1 MGFDAKAFAAA
12 FATEIAGGIKERT
25 KEAKEYKEKQ
35 EELAQRNLPIFQKRK
50 AQKDVLLGYARTL
63 QKMGA
68 KPKDIMYYMR
78 LGPSAFQTLHK
89 HIVQKAA
96 DYKEATNGAELSEV
110 AVQSMMKMP
119 EEFEGTIQEQGF
131 EEFLDKA
138 YRLSSE
144 NDKFEAPVT
153 EEISTG
159 NLLKGMLGIG
169 AKERTKQKLRTEKF
183 LGNLSVDQINR
194 VAAQQDF
201 LDPYGGQGMPVLDL
215 TTGPVIIDFDT
226 QERIKDSAT
235 NKFATATSTITK
247 TARLVEGYMG
257 QNGITANSLGV
268 EGKDDKAKDANFTAL
283 KSRIAN
289 ALVTED
295 ISGLQSDDEINIY
308 NEVRDKTKFDT
319 FKSAAGGRVSGDTV
333 KFFGAEVQ
341 DLFDKFETKV
351 GSSDTGA
358 DKGQGA
364 DVAQYPNKA
373 AIVEA
378 IKAGEL
384 NAGDVVT
391 TMEKGKIESVDIKE
405 KDVTKYRKVDE
416 EKIDSQDKVATG
428 ANKNILTEKEFNDL
442 PDDVGDPPGT
452 MLSPSGRIRDLRNK
466 WFEEYGNTH
475 STTGKKKTYQ
485 QYKNTVDPASSPN
498 PYGQYDLSDLKP
510 GGLG

>member
-1 MGFDAKAFAAA
+1 
-12 FATEIAGGIKERT
+12 
-25 KEAKEYKEKQ
+25 
-35 EELAQRNLPIFQKRK
+35 
-50 AQKDVLLGYARTL
+50 
-63 QKMGA
+63 
-68 KPKDIMYYMR
+68 MR

-89 HIVQKAA
+89 HITQKAA
-96 DYKEATNGAELSEV
+96 DYKKATNGTELSEV

-169 AKERTKQKLRTEKF
+169 AKDRMKQRLRTEKF
-183 LGNLSVDQINR
+183 LGNLSVDQINK

-201 LDPYGGQGMPVLDL
+201 LDPYGGQDMPVLDL

-235 NKFATATSTITK
+235 NKFATATSTVTK

-268 EGKDDKAKDANFTAL
+268 EGKDDKAKGVNFTAL

-289 ALVTED
+289 SLVTED
-295 ISGLQSDDEINIY
+295 ISGLQSDEEINIY

-341 DLFDKFETKV
+341 DLFDKFETNV
-351 GSSDTGA
+351 GSSDTGK
-358 DKGQGA
+358 DDGQKA
-364 DVAQYPNKA
+364 TTTDFANKEEFN
-373 AIVEA
+373 EA
-378 IKAGEL
+378 ILAKQIVS
-384 NAGDVVT
+384 D
-391 TMEKGKIESVDIKE
+391 KE
-405 KDVTKYRKVDE
+405 YSYMQNGVLKTKTF
-416 EKIDSQDKVATG
+416 SQDEVNEFYNTDDKNDSAQASSTG
-428 ANKNILTEKEFNDL
+428 TLSEEAFNAL
-442 PDDVGDPPGT
+442 PPDVGNPPGT
-452 MLSPSGRIRDLRNK
+452 ALSPSGKTRDDRNE
-466 WFEEYGNTH
+466 WFAKYGKTH
-475 STTGKKKTYQ
+475 NRNGTKKTYS
-485 QYKNTVDPASSPN
+485 QYVADMTPSKRNRR
-498 PYGQYDLSDLKP
+498 
-510 GGLG
+510 

>member
-50 AQKDVLLGYARTL
+50 AQKEVLLGYARTL

-96 DYKEATNGAELSEV
+96 DYKEATNGTELSEV
-110 AVQSMMKMP
+110 AVQNMMKMP
-119 EEFEGTIQEQGF
+119 EEFEGTMQEQGF

-144 NDKFEAPVT
+144 NDKFESPVT
-153 EEISTG
+153 EEIATG

-169 AKERTKQKLRTEKF
+169 AKERMKQRLKTEKF

-201 LDPYGGQGMPVLDL
+201 LDPYGGQDMPVLDL

-235 NKFATATSTITK
+235 NKFATATSTVTK

-257 QNGITANSLGV
+257 QNGITANTLGV
-268 EGKDDKAKDANFTAL
+268 EGKDDEAKDVNFVAL

-295 ISGLQSDDEINIY
+295 ISGLLSDEEVNIY
-308 NEVRDKTKFDT
+308 NEVRDKAKFDT

-351 GSSDTGA
+351 GSSDVGA
-358 DKGQGA
+358 DTGK
-364 DVAQYPNKA
+364 DTTTAQYPNKS
-373 AIVEA
+373 AIIEA
-378 IKAGEL
+378 VKAGEL
-384 NAGDVVT
+384 NAGDVT
-391 TMEKGKIESVDIKE
+391 TTIQNGQVVPVDITE
-405 KDVTKYRKVDE
+405 KDVNTYRKVDVG
-416 EKIDSQDKVATG
+416 KDAVSVTATG
-428 ANKNILTEKEFNDL
+428 TMTREEFDAL
-442 PDDVGDPPGT
+442 PPDVGNAPGT
-452 MLSPSGRIRDLRNK
+452 MLSPSGATRDARDE
-466 WFEEYGNTH
+466 WFEKYGDTH
-475 STTGKKKTYQ
+475 NRSGKKKTYS
-485 QYKNTVDPASSPN
+485 QYVADMTPSKRNRR
-498 PYGQYDLSDLKP
+498 
-510 GGLG
+510 

>member
-89 HIVQKAA
+89 HITQKAA
-96 DYKEATNGAELSEV
+96 AFKKASNGDELSKEAVMN
-110 AVQSMMKMP
+110 MMKMP

-169 AKERTKQKLRTEKF
+169 AKERTKQKLKTEKF

-194 VAAQQDF
+194 VASQQDF
-201 LDPYGGQGMPVLDL
+201 LDPYGGQDMPVLDL
-215 TTGPVIIDFDT
+215 TTGPVILDYDT
-226 QERIKDSAT
+226 QERIKERAT
-235 NKFATATSTITK
+235 NKYNTATSSVTK
-247 TARLVEGYMG
+247 VAPLIESYMAKNGVTADTL
-257 QNGITANSLGV
+257 QLG
-268 EGKDDKAKDANFTAL
+268 DADFLSA
-283 KSRIAN
+283 KSRIAK
-289 ALVTED
+289 ALVNED
-295 ISGLQSDDEINIY
+295 ISGLESDEEINIY
-308 NEVRDKTKFDT
+308 NEVRDRAKFDT
-319 FKSAAGGRVSGDTV
+319 FKDAAGGRVSGDTV
-333 KFFGAEVQ
+333 KFFGAEVEE
-341 DLFDKFETKV
+341 LFDKFETKV
-351 GSSDTGA
+351 GQSDASTTQRA
-358 DKGQGA
+358 DEADYTEAQF
-364 DVAQYPNKA
+364 DVAMENNQIPPGTYKVLSPNGVVQEIK
-373 AIVEA
+373 VEDDDVNLDQP
-378 IKAGEL
+378 KD
-384 NAGDVVT
+384 NTNVVT
-391 TMEKGKIESVDIKE
+391 TQGVMSQ
-405 KDVTKYRKVDE
+405 E
-416 EKIDSQDKVATG
+416 EFDA
-428 ANKNILTEKEFNDL
+428 L

-452 MLSPSGRIRDLRNK
+452 MLTPSGATRDARDE
-466 WFEEYGNTH
+466 WFEKYGDTH

-485 QYKNTVDPASSPN
+485 QYRNTVDPASSPN
-498 PYGQYDLSDLKP
+498 PYGQYNLSDLKP

>member
-68 KPKDIMYYMR
+68 TPKQIMYYMR

-96 DYKEATNGAELSEV
+96 DYKEATNGAELSKV

-169 AKERTKQKLRTEKF
+169 AKERMKQKLKTEKF

-201 LDPYGGQGMPVLDL
+201 LDPYGGQDMPVLDL

-235 NKFATATSTITK
+235 SKFATATNTITK

-268 EGKDDKAKDANFTAL
+268 EGKDDKAKGVNFTAL
-283 KSRIAN
+283 KTRIAN

-308 NEVRDKTKFDT
+308 NEVRDKAKYDT

-341 DLFDKFETKV
+341 DLFDKFETQV
-351 GSSDTGA
+351 GSSDVGA
-358 DKGQGA
+358 GDGQKETTTDFA
-364 DVAQYPNKA
+364 SKEEFNKA
-373 AIVEA
+373 ILAKQIVP
-378 IKAGEL
+378 
-384 NAGDVVT
+384 D
-391 TMEKGKIESVDIKE
+391 KE
-405 KDVTKYRKVDE
+405 YTYMQNGVLKTKMF
-416 EKIDSQDKVATG
+416 SQDEVNEFYNMDDKDDSAQVSVTG
-428 ANKNILTEKEFNDL
+428 IMSEEQFDAL
-442 PDDVGDPPGT
+442 PPDVGNPPGT
-452 MLSPSGRIRDLRNK
+452 ALSPSGKTRDDRNE
-466 WFEEYGNTH
+466 WFAKYGKTH
-475 STTGKKKTYQ
+475 NRSGIKKTYA
-485 QYKNTVDPASSPN
+485 QYV
-498 PYGQYDLSDLKP
+498 SDMTP
-510 GGLG
+510 SRRRR

>member
-63 QKMGA
+63 KNMGA
-68 KPKDIMYYMR
+68 KPEQIMYYMR

-89 HIVQKAA
+89 HITQKAA

-110 AVQSMMKMP
+110 AVQKMMEMP

-131 EEFLDKA
+131 EEFLDRA

-144 NDKFEAPVT
+144 NDKFESPVT

-169 AKERTKQKLRTEKF
+169 AKERMKQRLKTEKF

-201 LDPYGGQGMPVLDL
+201 LDPYGGQDMPVLDL

-235 NKFATATSTITK
+235 NKYNTATSTVTK

-268 EGKDDKAKDANFTAL
+268 EGKDDKAKDVNFTAL

-289 ALVTED
+289 ALATDD
-295 ISGLQSDDEINIY
+295 ISGLQSDEEINIH
-308 NEVRDKTKFDT
+308 NEVRDKAKYDT

-351 GSSDTGA
+351 GSSDVGA
-358 DKGQGA
+358 GNEQKETTTDFASKEEF
-364 DVAQYPNKA
+364 NKA
-373 AIVEA
+373 ILAKQIVP
-378 IKAGEL
+378 
-384 NAGDVVT
+384 D
-391 TMEKGKIESVDIKE
+391 KE
-405 KDVTKYRKVDE
+405 YTYMQNGVLKTKMF
-416 EKIDSQDKVATG
+416 SQDEVNEFYNMDDKDDSAQVSATG
-428 ANKNILTEKEFNDL
+428 IMSEEQFDAL
-442 PDDVGDPPGT
+442 PPDVGNPPGT
-452 MLSPSGRIRDLRNK
+452 ALSPSGKTRDDRNE
-466 WFEEYGNTH
+466 WFAKYGKTH
-475 STTGKKKTYQ
+475 NRSGIKKTYA
-485 QYKNTVDPASSPN
+485 QYV
-498 PYGQYDLSDLKP
+498 SDMTPSKRRRR
-510 GGLG
+510 

>member
-63 QKMGA
+63 KNMGA
-68 KPKDIMYYMR
+68 KPEQIMYYMR

-89 HIVQKAA
+89 HITQKAA

-110 AVQSMMKMP
+110 AVQKMMEMP

-131 EEFLDKA
+131 EEFLDRA

-144 NDKFEAPVT
+144 NDKFESPVT

-169 AKERTKQKLRTEKF
+169 AKERMKQRLKTEKF

-201 LDPYGGQGMPVLDL
+201 LDPYGGQDMPVLDL
-215 TTGPVIIDFDT
+215 TTGPVIIDQST
-226 QERIKDSAT
+226 RVNIEESAT
-235 NKFATATSTITK
+235 NKFATATNTITK

-268 EGKDDKAKDANFTAL
+268 EGKDDKAKGVNFTAL
-283 KSRIAN
+283 KTRIAN

-351 GSSDTGA
+351 GSSDVGA
-358 DKGQGA
+358 GDGQKETTTDFA
-364 DVAQYPNKA
+364 SKEEFD
-373 AIVEA
+373 EA
-378 IKAGEL
+378 ILAKQIVP
-384 NAGDVVT
+384 D
-391 TMEKGKIESVDIKE
+391 KE
-405 KDVTKYRKVDE
+405 YTYMQNGVLKTKMF
-416 EKIDSQDKVATG
+416 SQDEVNEFYNMDDKDDSAQVSATG
-428 ANKNILTEKEFNDL
+428 VMSEEAFNAL
-442 PDDVGDPPGT
+442 PPDVGNPPGT
-452 MLSPSGRIRDLRNK
+452 ALSPSGKTRDDRNE
-466 WFEEYGNTH
+466 WFAKYGNTH
-475 STTGKKKTYQ
+475 NRNGTKKTYS
-485 QYKNTVDPASSPN
+485 QYVADMTPSKRRSRR
-498 PYGQYDLSDLKP
+498 
-510 GGLG
+510 

>member
-1 MGFDAKAFAAA
+1 MGFNAKAFGAALLTQI
-12 FATEIAGGIKERT
+12 ATGPGGITERV
-25 KEAKEYKEKQ
+25 KEAKDYKEEK
-35 EELAQRNLPIFQKRK
+35 EELAERNLPIFNKRM
-50 AQKDVLLGYARTL
+50 AQKNVLLGYARTL

-68 KPKDIMYYMR
+68 TPKQIMYYMR
-78 LGPSAFQTLHK
+78 LGPSQFQELHK
-89 HIVQKAA
+89 HITKKAA
-96 DYKEATNGAELSEV
+96 DYKKATNGAELSEV
-110 AVQSMMKMP
+110 AIQKMMEMP
-119 EEFEGTIQEQGF
+119 EEFEGSIQEQGF

-144 NDKFEAPVT
+144 NDEFEPPVT
-153 EEISTG
+153 EEISAG

-169 AKERTKQKLRTEKF
+169 AKERMKQKLKTEKF

-201 LDPYGGQGMPVLDL
+201 IDPYGGQDMPVLDL

-235 NKFATATSTITK
+235 SKFATATNTVTK

-268 EGKDDKAKDANFTAL
+268 EGKDDKAKDANFMAL

-341 DLFDKFETKV
+341 DLFDKFETQV
-351 GSSDTGA
+351 GSSDTSTTQDA
-358 DKGQGA
+358 DEA
-364 DVAQYPNKA
+364 DYTEAQFDIAMENNQLQPGVYKVLRPDGV
-373 AIVEA
+373 IED
-378 IKAGEL
+378 ILIEDD
-384 NAGDVVT
+384 DVN
-391 TMEKGKIESVDIKE
+391 VD
-405 KDVTKYRKVDE
+405 
-416 EKIDSQDKVATG
+416 QDKDMDVKVPDGGIMSEEQFDA
-428 ANKNILTEKEFNDL
+428 L
-442 PDDVGDPPGT
+442 PPDVGNPPGT
-452 MLSPSGRIRDLRNK
+452 ALSPSGKTRDDRNE
-466 WFEEYGNTH
+466 WFAKYGKTH
-475 STTGKKKTYQ
+475 NRSGIKKTYA
-485 QYKNTVDPASSPN
+485 QYV
-498 PYGQYDLSDLKP
+498 SDMTP
-510 GGLG
+510 SRRRR

>member
-63 QKMGA
+63 KNMGA
-68 KPKDIMYYMR
+68 KPEQIMYYMR

-89 HIVQKAA
+89 HITQKAA

-110 AVQSMMKMP
+110 AVQKMMEMP

-131 EEFLDKA
+131 EEFLDRA

-144 NDKFEAPVT
+144 NDKFESPVT

-169 AKERTKQKLRTEKF
+169 AKERMKQRLKTEKF

-201 LDPYGGQGMPVLDL
+201 LDPYGGQDMPVLDL
-215 TTGPVIIDFDT
+215 TTGPVIIDQST
-226 QERIKDSAT
+226 RVNIEESAT
-235 NKFATATSTITK
+235 NKFATATNTITK

-268 EGKDDKAKDANFTAL
+268 EGKDDKAKGVNFTAL
-283 KSRIAN
+283 KTRIAN

-333 KFFGAEVQ
+333 KFFSAEVQ
-341 DLFDKFETKV
+341 GLFDKFETKV
-351 GSSDTGA
+351 GSSDIGA
-358 DKGQGA
+358 GNEQKETTTDFASKEEF
-364 DVAQYPNKA
+364 NKA
-373 AIVEA
+373 ILAKQIVPDKEYTYMQNGVL
-378 IKAGEL
+378 KAK
-384 NAGDVVT
+384 
-391 TMEKGKIESVDIKE
+391 MF
-405 KDVTKYRKVDE
+405 
-416 EKIDSQDKVATG
+416 SQDEVNEFYNMDDKDDSAQVSATG
-428 ANKNILTEKEFNDL
+428 VMSEEAFNAL
-442 PDDVGDPPGT
+442 PPDVGNPPGT
-452 MLSPSGRIRDLRNK
+452 ALSPSGKTRDDRNE
-466 WFEEYGNTH
+466 WFAKYGNTH
-475 STTGKKKTYQ
+475 NRNGTKKTYS
-485 QYKNTVDPASSPN
+485 QYVADMTPSKRRSRR
-498 PYGQYDLSDLKP
+498 
-510 GGLG
+510 

>member
-63 QKMGA
+63 KNMGA
-68 KPKDIMYYMR
+68 KPEQIMYYMR

-89 HIVQKAA
+89 HITQKAA

-110 AVQSMMKMP
+110 AVQKMMEMP

-131 EEFLDKA
+131 EEFLDRA

-144 NDKFEAPVT
+144 NDKFESPVT

-169 AKERTKQKLRTEKF
+169 AKERMKQRLKTEKF
-183 LGNLSVDQINR
+183 LGNLSVEQINR

-201 LDPYGGQGMPVLDL
+201 LDPYGGQDMPVLDL

-226 QERIKDSAT
+226 RKRIEDSAT
-235 NKFATATSTITK
+235 NKFATATSTVTK

-268 EGKDDKAKDANFTAL
+268 EGKDDKAKDVNFMAL

-295 ISGLQSDDEINIY
+295 ISGLQRDDEINIY

-341 DLFDKFETKV
+341 GLFDKFETQV
-351 GSSDTGA
+351 GSSDASTTQDTNEA
-358 DKGQGA
+358 DYTEAQFDIAMENNQLQPGVYKVLRPDGVIEDILIE
-364 DVAQYPNKA
+364 DV
-373 AIVEA
+373 
-378 IKAGEL
+378 
-384 NAGDVVT
+384 
-391 TMEKGKIESVDIKE
+391 
-405 KDVTKYRKVDE
+405 DVT
-416 EKIDSQDKVATG
+416 
-428 ANKNILTEKEFNDL
+428 
-442 PDDVGDPPGT
+442 
-452 MLSPSGRIRDLRNK
+452 
-466 WFEEYGNTH
+466 
-475 STTGKKKTYQ
+475 
-485 QYKNTVDPASSPN
+485 
-498 PYGQYDLSDLKP
+498 
-510 GGLG
+510 

>member
-35 EELAQRNLPIFQKRK
+35 EELAQRNLPIFQKRT

-68 KPKDIMYYMR
+68 KPQDIMYYMR

-89 HIVQKAA
+89 HITQKAA
-96 DYKEATNGAELSEV
+96 DYKKATNGTELSEV

-169 AKERTKQKLRTEKF
+169 AKDRMKQRLRTEKF
-183 LGNLSVDQINR
+183 LGNLSVDQINK

-201 LDPYGGQGMPVLDL
+201 LDPYGGQDMPVLDL

-268 EGKDDKAKDANFTAL
+268 EGKDDKAKGVNFTAL

-289 ALVTED
+289 SLVTED
-295 ISGLQSDDEINIY
+295 ISGLQSDEEINIY

-333 KFFGAEVQ
+333 KFFGAEVEE
-341 DLFDKFETKV
+341 LFDKFGTKV

-358 DKGQGA
+358 DKGQGTTTA
-364 DVAQYPNKA
+364 DFASKAEFNA
-373 AIVEA
+373 AITA
-378 IKAGEL
+378 
-384 NAGDVVT
+384 
-391 TMEKGKIESVDIKE
+391 KE
-405 KDVTKYRKVDE
+405 IVADKEYTYMQNGVLKTKTFTQKDVDE
-416 EKIDSQDKVATG
+416 FYKMDDKPAPKQASATG
-428 ANKNILTEKEFNDL
+428 VLSQAEYDSISDND
-442 PDDVGDPPGT
+442 GPPGT
-452 MLSPSGRIRDLRNK
+452 ALTAITKKTKDARAAWFAEFEDTHYPS
-466 WFEEYGNTH
+466 
-475 STTGKKKTYQ
+475 GKKKPYSVYLSNKGMTLDEDN
-485 QYKNTVDPASSPN
+485 KIVPTPN
-498 PYGQYDLSDLKP
+498 PYANVDSSNIKG
-510 GGLG
+510 

>member
-63 QKMGA
+63 QNMGA
-68 KPKDIMYYMR
+68 KPEQIMYYMR

-89 HIVQKAA
+89 HITQKAA

-110 AVQSMMKMP
+110 AVQKMMEMP

-131 EEFLDKA
+131 EEFLDRA

-144 NDKFEAPVT
+144 NDKFESPVT

-169 AKERTKQKLRTEKF
+169 AKERMKQRLKTEKF

-201 LDPYGGQGMPVLDL
+201 LDPYGGQDMPVLDL

-235 NKFATATSTITK
+235 NKYNTATSTVTK

-268 EGKDDKAKDANFTAL
+268 EGKDDKAKDVNFTAL

-289 ALVTED
+289 ALATED
-295 ISGLQSDDEINIY
+295 ISGLQSDEEINIY
-308 NEVRDKTKFDT
+308 NEVRDKAKYDT

-333 KFFGAEVQ
+333 KFFGAEVEE
-341 DLFDKFETKV
+341 LFDKFETKV
-351 GSSDTGA
+351 GSSDVSTTQSA
-358 DKGQGA
+358 DEADYTEAQF
-364 DVAQYPNKA
+364 DVAMENNQIPPGTYKVLFANGVVQE
-373 AIVEA
+373 IQVEDDDVN
-378 IKAGEL
+378 L
-384 NAGDVVT
+384 DQPRDTTNVVT
-391 TMEKGKIESVDIKE
+391 TQGVMSQ
-405 KDVTKYRKVDE
+405 E
-416 EKIDSQDKVATG
+416 EFDA
-428 ANKNILTEKEFNDL
+428 L
-442 PDDVGDPPGT
+442 PPDVGNPPGT
-452 MLSPSGRIRDLRNK
+452 MLSPSGATRDARDE
-466 WFEEYGNTH
+466 WFEKYGDTH
-475 STTGKKKTYQ
+475 NRSGKKKTYS
-485 QYKNTVDPASSPN
+485 QYIADMTPSKRSRR
-498 PYGQYDLSDLKP
+498 
-510 GGLG
+510 

>member
-12 FATEIAGGIKERT
+12 FATEIAGGLKERT

-63 QKMGA
+63 KNMGA
-68 KPKDIMYYMR
+68 KPEQIMYYMR

-89 HIVQKAA
+89 HITQKAA

-110 AVQSMMKMP
+110 AVQKMMEMP
-119 EEFEGTIQEQGF
+119 EEFEGTIQEQGV
-131 EEFLDKA
+131 EEFLDRA

-144 NDKFEAPVT
+144 NDKFESPVT

-169 AKERTKQKLRTEKF
+169 AKERMKQRLKTEKF

-201 LDPYGGQGMPVLDL
+201 LDPYGGQDMPVLDL

-235 NKFATATSTITK
+235 SKFATATSTVTK

-268 EGKDDKAKDANFTAL
+268 EGKDDKAKDVNFMAL

-289 ALVTED
+289 ALVTKD

-319 FKSAAGGRVSGDTV
+319 FKSAAGGRVRGDTV

-341 DLFDKFETKV
+341 GLFDKFETQV
-351 GSSDTGA
+351 GSSDASTTQDTNEA
-358 DKGQGA
+358 DYTEAQFDIAMENNQLQPGVYKVLRPDGVIEDILIEDD
-364 DVAQYPNKA
+364 DVN
-373 AIVEA
+373 
-378 IKAGEL
+378 
-384 NAGDVVT
+384 
-391 TMEKGKIESVDIKE
+391 VD
-405 KDVTKYRKVDE
+405 
-416 EKIDSQDKVATG
+416 QDKDMDVKVPDGGIMSEEQFDA
-428 ANKNILTEKEFNDL
+428 L
-442 PDDVGDPPGT
+442 PPDVGNPPGT
-452 MLSPSGRIRDLRNK
+452 ALSPSGKTRDDRNE
-466 WFEEYGNTH
+466 WFAKYGKTH
-475 STTGKKKTYQ
+475 NRSGIKKTYA
-485 QYKNTVDPASSPN
+485 QYV
-498 PYGQYDLSDLKP
+498 SDMTP
-510 GGLG
+510 SRRRR

>member
-1 MGFDAKAFAAA
+1 MAFDAKAFGAA
-12 FATEIAGGIKERT
+12 FLTQIATGPGGITERV
-25 KEAKEYKEKQ
+25 KEAKEYKEEQ
-35 EELAQRNLPIFQKRK
+35 EELAQRNLPIFQKRT

-63 QKMGA
+63 QNMGA
-68 KPKDIMYYMR
+68 KPEQIMYYLR
-78 LGPSAFQTLHK
+78 LGPSQFQTLHK
-89 HIVQKAA
+89 HITKKAA
-96 DYKEATNGAELSEV
+96 DFKEATNGTELSEE
-110 AVQSMMKMP
+110 AVQKMMDMP
-119 EEFEGTIQEQGF
+119 QEFEGTIQEQGF
-131 EEFLDKA
+131 EEFLNKA
-138 YRLSSE
+138 YRLSAE

-153 EEISTG
+153 EEISAG

-169 AKERTKQKLRTEKF
+169 AKERIKQKLKTEKF
-183 LGNLSVDQINR
+183 LGDLSVDQINR

-201 LDPYGGQGMPVLDL
+201 IDPYGGQDMPVLDL
-215 TTGPVIIDFDT
+215 TTGPVILDYDT
-226 QERIKDSAT
+226 QERIKERAT
-235 NKFATATSTITK
+235 NKYNAATGSVNKVAPLIES
-247 TARLVEGYMG
+247 YMAK
-257 QNGITANSLGV
+257 NGITADTLQLG
-268 EGKDDKAKDANFTAL
+268 DADFLSA
-283 KSRIAN
+283 KSRIAK
-289 ALVTED
+289 ALVNED
-295 ISGLQSDDEINIY
+295 ISGLESDEEINIY
-308 NEVRDKTKFDT
+308 NEVRDRAKFDT
-319 FKSAAGGRVSGDTV
+319 FKDAAGGRVSGDTV
-333 KFFGAEVQ
+333 KFFGAEVEE
-341 DLFDKFETKV
+341 LFDKFETNI
-351 GSSDTGA
+351 GSSDVGA

-373 AIVEA
+373 AIIEA

-405 KDVTKYRKVDE
+405 KDVTKYREVDE
-416 EKIDSQDKVATG
+416 EKIDSQDKIAKG

-498 PYGQYDLSDLKP
+498 PYGQYNLSDLKP

>member
-35 EELAQRNLPIFQKRK
+35 EELAQRNLPIFQKRT

-68 KPKDIMYYMR
+68 KPQDIMYYMR

-89 HIVQKAA
+89 HITQKAA

-169 AKERTKQKLRTEKF
+169 AKDRMKQRLRTEKF
-183 LGNLSVDQINR
+183 LGNLSVDQINK

-201 LDPYGGQGMPVLDL
+201 LDPYGGQDMPVLDL
-215 TTGPVIIDFDT
+215 TTGPVIIDQST
-226 QERIKDSAT
+226 RVNIEESAT
-235 NKFATATSTITK
+235 NKFSTATNTITK

-257 QNGITANSLGV
+257 QSGITANSLGV
-268 EGKDDKAKDANFTAL
+268 EGKDDKAKGVNFMAL

-289 ALVTED
+289 ALATED

-341 DLFDKFETKV
+341 NLFDKFETKV
-351 GSSDTGA
+351 GQSDVGADTGKDTKTADFASKAEFNEAITAKEIVA
-358 DKGQGA
+358 DKEYTYMQNGVLKTKTFTQ
-364 DVAQYPNKA
+364 
-373 AIVEA
+373 
-378 IKAGEL
+378 
-384 NAGDVVT
+384 
-391 TMEKGKIESVDIKE
+391 
-405 KDVTKYRKVDE
+405 KDVDE
-416 EKIDSQDKVATG
+416 FYKRDDKPAPKQASATS
-428 ANKNILTEKEFNDL
+428 ILTKAEYDSIPDND
-442 PDDVGDPPGT
+442 GAPGT
-452 MLSPSGRIRDLRNK
+452 MLTPSGKTRDARVA
-466 WFEEYGNTH
+466 WFAEFEDTH
-475 STTGKKKTYQ
+475 YPSGKKKPYNVYLSNKGMTLDEDNKIVPTPDPYA
-485 QYKNTVDPASSPN
+485 NVDSSN
-498 PYGQYDLSDLKP
+498 IKG
-510 GGLG
+510 

>member
-25 KEAKEYKEKQ
+25 KEAKEYKEEQ
-35 EELAQRNLPIFQKRK
+35 EELAQRNLPIFQKRT

-68 KPKDIMYYMR
+68 KPQDIMYYMR

-89 HIVQKAA
+89 HITQKAA
-96 DYKEATNGAELSEV
+96 DYKKATNGTELSEV

-169 AKERTKQKLRTEKF
+169 AKDRMKQRLRTEKF
-183 LGNLSVDQINR
+183 LGNLSVDQINK

-201 LDPYGGQGMPVLDL
+201 LDPYGGQDMPVLDL

-235 NKFATATSTITK
+235 NKFATATSTVTK

-268 EGKDDKAKDANFTAL
+268 EGKDDKAKGVNFTAL

-289 ALVTED
+289 SLVTED
-295 ISGLQSDDEINIY
+295 ISGLQSDEEINIY

-341 DLFDKFETKV
+341 DLFDKFETNV
-351 GSSDTGA
+351 GSSDTGK
-358 DKGQGA
+358 DDGQKA
-364 DVAQYPNKA
+364 TTTDFANKEEFN
-373 AIVEA
+373 EA
-378 IKAGEL
+378 ILAKQIVP
-384 NAGDVVT
+384 D
-391 TMEKGKIESVDIKE
+391 KE
-405 KDVTKYRKVDE
+405 YSYMQNGVLKTKTF
-416 EKIDSQDKVATG
+416 SQDEVNEFYNTDDKDDSAQASSTG
-428 ANKNILTEKEFNDL
+428 TLSEEAFNAL
-442 PDDVGDPPGT
+442 PPDVGNPPGT
-452 MLSPSGRIRDLRNK
+452 ALSPSGKTRDDRNE
-466 WFEEYGNTH
+466 WFAKYGNTH
-475 STTGKKKTYQ
+475 NRNGIKKTYT
-485 QYKNTVDPASSPN
+485 QYVADMTPSKRRSRR
-498 PYGQYDLSDLKP
+498 
-510 GGLG
+510 